1 MRKASILLILTLCVL
16 LPGCKS
22 QHLYKIVAHRGGY
35 VENGLAEC
43 SIESLRETI
52 RLRCYASECDVM
64 ATADGKVL
72 VCHPDDSG
80 KVNGLI
86 PSEHT
91 LAEIRAHGKLPNGE
105 EMPSLEDFLK
115 VVKNKRVNP
124 LGTKLWL
131 DIKTGK
137 NDSQGDIVMA
147 LSAEIAKKMNA
158 CDLVE
163 YLVPSFHP
171 DYPGVAA
178 RMRDQYGINCAWNWI
193 IRDAQEYGPQGWAQV
208 QYEMYRGS
216 DYWPPTRFF
225 DKGVTLS
232 IFHTPP
238 ELTGKR
244 GYVETGFDPDVFQ
257 YYDRLKALF
266 VNHPKYVISRL
277 IEEGYETP

>member
-1 MRKASILLILTLCVL
+1 MGPS
-16 LPGCKS
+16 
-22 QHLYKIVAHRGGY
+22 Y
-35 VENGLAEC
+35 
-43 SIESLRETI
+43 
-52 RLRCYASECDVM
+52 
-64 ATADGKVL
+64 
-72 VCHPDDSG
+72 
-80 KVNGLI
+80 GLI
-86 PSEHT
+86 S
-91 LAEIRAHGKLPNGE
+91 
-105 EMPSLEDFLK
+105 
-115 VVKNKRVNP
+115 
-124 LGTKLWL
+124 
-131 DIKTGK
+131 
-137 NDSQGDIVMA
+137 
-147 LSAEIAKKMNA
+147 
-158 CDLVE
+158 E